1 MKINKELYFKNL
13 TGYKISNSHFE
24 LGSNLHISD
33 YFYAKRLFY
42 NSYYT
47 NRFAF
52 LITRYILQHFKE
64 LITKT
69 LALDNQTINDKEK
82 TITLIGYENYTE
94 LLVSNVRKM
103 LNDYIKKTHPSISND
118 LFNHDIFTK
127 DQVFLK
133 NPDKISKN
141 IISIFPISTTFS
153 TSVRIQTEIREL
165 LDDDIYQNKDIIFHN
180 PIINCLV
187 ISNGSLETDTIFA
200 DNSIEYEFGWKNFSF
215 QKMTIEMASLD
226 DPAKELSQYFFINL
240 PSKWEKINECKSCY
254 PDEDFFEKC
263 LIETKINQVTPN
275 LIFSYPK
282 SVIFQ
287 DDKNPFSLF
296 NICTNEE
303 PIVYRKHFKKLNN
316 NFIYYIRAGV
326 FLKQNLTEIKK
337 WLITLIKDLGY
348 LKDKKI
354 VIITPTIASNSGFT
368 NLVNEVLFSDTATI
382 IQYNP
387 SDDYLYNFK
396 TFYSKTLEV
405 ADYIIFVDDILF
417 TTNTFTEI
425 NYYIKNIKR
434 KEKSNGIDLC
444 LTLINRSGYYNF
456 TKLQEEFDLPSDESL
471 NYNSKILSFSEINVA
486 PILHRKTFP
495 FDKLTAKFENLSSKS
510 VLDQMRIHFKKKE
523 YYFKPL
529 DLSTE
534 FEKLKSYGTK
544 KELFQFLILNEFNK
558 IFRYDSLT
566 NKYIDDILITA
577 VFESGEV
584 DSYKEL
590 EEKLRASSSIVD
602 FLTANPEFNTE
613 IKKAI
618 FKICS
623 SEPFIQFKNI
633 RENVFKWVSSELI
646 YIINKIK
653 TTEEI
658 GIEFFQA
665 KLNDSPTKYAQYHD
679 LKFLLKRGTKLKINF
694 IYSIETLRAIE
705 KVLRGIKK
713 FKKVQYYKI
722 AESHPETKNAELLL
736 FDGKTAVKKI
746 SNIKLIEN
754 NEISKPIFTNGFITY
769 YVGLLQEL
777 IIDHESKALQTV
789 INVKEIID
797 SQIDIFS
804 KNLKNTY
811 NDDFMNLLRMLVLE
825 NTFIFHSS
833 SEKFL
838 KRTKNRVS
846 LKNLNDSINLDQFKA
861 DLYNYTQTYSFGY
874 TAKMLSRIVL
884 NDNKKEFQDDEPML
898 NSFENMILLKAAI
911 MTDKTDQGS
920 SDFTVKE
927 KIETILNYCCKILDI
942 KNGGAFFAVKY
953 KNKDVQLT
961 NEDDFAIVGEYG
973 SDLMKTSGIN
983 SESILY
989 NCFNGIME
997 AESNQSLSCF
1007 EISYGNDEEFHFIKN
1022 NKINDQNVRTFCE
1035 LENNRFR
1042 NLFYLRISQI
1052 QSTKDQKFEALPIA
1066 VLCFY
1071 DNIEIIEDYN
1081 FVRFDPKRVR
1091 QLLLLRN
1098 NLNDF
1103 INKQLDNDSL
1113 RAYIE
1118 EQNQMIINKA
1128 ITHSFDT
1135 YVTQYTDTLS
1145 EIENLDVRQKFEI
1158 LGTLILN
1165 KHLLLKFI
1173 AEYLKC
1179 GSASDTIK
1187 RLSITKISMNINKL
1201 TELLMTFQ
1209 NVIFNM
1215 DLSEIDPIKIDQ
1227 VSMQINIDPDIN
1239 ILWYDFFYKELI
1251 FELFYNIRKIY
1262 SDYIDVND
1270 KFKIDVRIDVKDE
1283 QNYLIFTN
1291 NLYNFLPEFKPS
1303 ILAIERVMYNRREKK
1318 GLSLINTISQII
1330 YRKKCLIRQFEDKFQ
1345 ILIPIEI
1352 NETNINY

>member
-1 MKINKELYFKNL
+1 MKVNKDIYFKNL

-33 YFYAKRLFY
+33 YFYTKRLFY

-52 LITRYILQHFKE
+52 LITRYILHQFKE
-64 LITKT
+64 LIEKT
-69 LALDNQTINDKEK
+69 LEINEHTNNEKEK
-82 TITLIGYENYTE
+82 AITLIGYENYTE

-103 LNDYIKKTHPSISND
+103 LNDYLKNSHPAVNQD

-127 DQVFLK
+127 DHVFLK

-187 ISNGSLETDTIFA
+187 ISNGSLENDTVF
-200 DNSIEYEFGWKNFSF
+200 DESSIEYEFGWKNFSF
-215 QKMTIEMASLD
+215 QKMTVDMVSLD
-226 DPAKELSQYFFINL
+226 DPKKELSQYFFINL

-254 PDEDFFEKC
+254 PDEAFLEKC

-287 DDKNPFSLF
+287 DEKNPFSLF
-296 NICTNEE
+296 NICGNEE

-316 NFIYYIRAGV
+316 HFIYYIRAGI
-326 FLKQNLTEIKK
+326 FLKQNLNEIKN
-337 WLITLIKDLGY
+337 WLIALRTDLTY
-348 LKDKKI
+348 LKDNKI

-368 NLVNEVLFSDTATI
+368 NLVNDILFSDTATI

-405 ADYIIFVDDILF
+405 ADFIIFVDDILF

-425 NYYIKNIKR
+425 NYYVKNIKR
-434 KEKSNGIDLC
+434 KEKNNGIDLC

-456 TKLQEEFDLPSDESL
+456 TKLQEEFDLQGEDLLS
-471 NYNSKILSFSEINVA
+471 YNSKIISFSEINVA

-495 FDKLTAKFENLSSKS
+495 FDKLTAKFEDLSSKS
-510 VLDQMRIHFKKKE
+510 VLDQMRVHFKKKE
-523 YYFKPL
+523 HYFKPL

-534 FEKLKSYGTK
+534 FEKLKSYGTS

-558 IFRYDSLT
+558 IFRYDTLT
-566 NKYIDDILITA
+566 NKYIDDTLISS
-577 VFESGEV
+577 VFESGEA

-590 EEKLRASSSIVD
+590 EEKLRYSPSIID
-602 FLTANPEFNTE
+602 FLKAKPEFDTE

-623 SEPFIQFKNI
+623 SEPFIQFKSI
-633 RENVFKWVSSELI
+633 RESVFKWVSSELI
-646 YIINKIK
+646 FMINKIK
-653 TTEEI
+653 ITEEI
-658 GIEFFQA
+658 DIEFFQA
-665 KLNDSPTKYAQYHD
+665 KLNDRPTKYTQYQD
-679 LKFLLKRGTKLKINF
+679 LKFLLKRGTKLKVNF
-694 IYSIETLRAIE
+694 IYSVETLRAIE

-713 FKKVQYYKI
+713 YKKLQYYKI
-722 AESHPETKNAELLL
+722 AESQIKAKNLELQL
-736 FDGKTAVKKI
+736 FEGKATVEKNSALRI
-746 SNIKLIEN
+746 IEDNEASKLVY
-754 NEISKPIFTNGFITY
+754 TNGFITY
-769 YVGLLQEL
+769 YIGLLQEL
-777 IIDHESKALQTV
+777 IVDHESKALQTV

-846 LKNLNDSINLDQFKA
+846 LKNLNDSISLDQFKA
-861 DLYNYTQTYSFGY
+861 DLYNYAKTYSFGY
-874 TAKMLSRIVL
+874 TSKMLSRIVL
-884 NDNKKEFQDDEPML
+884 NGKKNEFHDDLPML
-898 NSFENMILLKAAI
+898 ASFENMILLKAAI
-911 MTDKTDQGS
+911 VTDKSDQGS

-942 KNGGAFFAVKY
+942 KNGGGFFAVKY
-953 KNKDVQLT
+953 KNKDIELT

-973 SDLMKTSGIN
+973 GNLMKTSGIN

-989 NCFNGIME
+989 NCFNGIRE
-997 AESNQSLSCF
+997 EESNQSLSCF

-1022 NKINDQNVRTFCE
+1022 DKINDQNVSFFCE
-1035 LENNRFR
+1035 LENNKFR

-1052 QSTKDQKFEALPIA
+1052 QSTKDQKFQALPIA

-1071 DNIEIIEDYN
+1071 DNIEIIDDYN

-1098 NLNDF
+1098 SLNDF

-1118 EQNQMIINKA
+1118 EQNQIIINKA

-1135 YVTQYTDTLS
+1135 YVTQYTDTLI
-1145 EIENLDVRQKFEI
+1145 EIDNDNVRQKFEI

-1187 RLSITKISMNINKL
+1187 RLSISKISMTPASL
-1201 TELLMTFQ
+1201 AELLTKFQ
-1209 NVIFNM
+1209 DVIFNM
-1215 DLSEIDPIKIDQ
+1215 DLSEIDPIKTDQ
-1227 VSMQINIDPDIN
+1227 ISMQVNLDPNKN
-1239 ILWYDFFYKELI
+1239 ILWYDFFYKELL
-1251 FELFYNIRKIY
+1251 FELFYNIRKLY
-1262 SDYIDVND
+1262 SDFIDTDDN
-1270 KFKIDVRIDVKDE
+1270 FMIDVRISALEE
-1283 QNYLIFTN
+1283 QNYLVFTN
-1291 NLYNFLPEFKPS
+1291 NLYNYLPEFKPS
-1303 ILAIERVMYNRREKK
+1303 IVTIERVMYNRREKK

-1330 YRKKCLIRQFEDKFQ
+1330 YRKKCLIRQFDDKFQ

-1352 NETNINY
+1352 DEKNINY